1 MLNLLFGGV
10 PLHLFSYFCGMKR
23 GRFISLFILAI
34 LSMALLTMV
43 EVVWSV
49 RSYREM
55 RNSYNRQIES
65 LFAEAVWRYADN
77 SDGTTNI
84 NLGPLEALYALVGE
98 QLRTSAI
105 QTRYNVE
112 LLLPLGGEH
121 VVVSRLGD
129 DDIMTLRTLS
139 FDSSVSPVTLRLTVE
154 DPHTKI
160 LASMRGMIIIS
171 FLATLLLLFTFIYTL
186 RTLFRAKS
194 LERIRRDLTHNIT
207 HELRTPIAAARA
219 AVDALRSTP
228 EIAHSEALRDDY
240 LAMTHSELERLAV
253 MVDSILRSSL
263 DDEEPAKMCPESVEL
278 QGVVDDV
285 IASLRL
291 KHSSREIDFSSDI
304 TTGTT
309 LWVDRASLRI
319 ILLNLVDNSIK
330 YSEGVARIKVAA
342 SSIDDKTLFSVE
354 DEGIGIEYREQKRVF
369 DKFYRVTSS
378 YRQTSQGYGI
388 GLYHVQKLVE
398 RNGGAIELR
407 SAPQRGTK
415 VTITLPKY
423 G

>member
-1 MLNLLFGGV
+1 
-10 PLHLFSYFCGMKR
+10 MKR
-23 GRFISLFILAI
+23 SRFISLFILAI

-55 RNSYNRQIES
+55 RDSYKRQIAS
-65 LFAEAVWRYADN
+65 LFDESMWQYAGN
-77 SDGTTNI
+77 TVGKMNV
-84 NLGPLEALYALVGE
+84 NLGPLESLYAIVGE

-105 QTRYNVE
+105 DTRYSVE
-112 LLLPLGGEH
+112 LLLLINGEPM
-121 VVVSRLGD
+121 VVSRLGD
-129 DDIMTLRTLS
+129 DTESLRTLS
-139 FDSSVSPVTLRLTVE
+139 VDSSVSPVTLRLIVE
-154 DPHTKI
+154 DPHSKI

-171 FLATLLLLFTFIYTL
+171 LLTTLLLIFTFIYLL
-186 RTLFRAKS
+186 RTLFRAKT
-194 LERIRRDLTHNIT
+194 LEHIRRDLTHNIT

-219 AVDALRSTP
+219 AVDTLRSMP
-228 EIAHSEALRDDY
+228 EIAHNEALRGEY
-240 LAMTHSELERLAV
+240 LAMTHSELERLGV

-263 DDEEPAKMCPESVEL
+263 DDDEPTKLHLESVQL

-291 KHSSREIDFSSDI
+291 KHSGRTIDFTLDI
-304 TTGTT
+304 AEDATV
-309 LWVDRASLRI
+309 WADRASLRV

-330 YSEGVARIKVAA
+330 YSEGVAKILITA
-342 SSIDDKTLFSVE
+342 STLGDKTALSVE
-354 DEGIGIEYREQKRVF
+354 DEGIGIASHEQKHVF
-369 DKFYRVTSS
+369 DKFYRVGSA

-398 RNGGAIELR
+398 RNGGVIELR
-407 SAPQRGTK
+407 SVPQRGTTVIVK
-415 VTITLPKY
+415 LPKY

>member
-1 MLNLLFGGV
+1 
-10 PLHLFSYFCGMKR
+10 
-23 GRFISLFILAI
+23 
-34 LSMALLTMV
+34 MALLAVV

-55 RNSYNRQIES
+55 MGSYKRQITS
-65 LFAEAVWRYADN
+65 LFDESIWRYAGDIEGSRN
-77 SDGTTNI
+77 VT
-84 NLGPLEALYALVGE
+84 LGSLESLYAIVGE
-98 QLRTSAI
+98 QLRTSGI
-105 QTRYNVE
+105 ETRFSVDMLLFVDGEPTVITHLGDETE
-112 LLLPLGGEH
+112 LLH
-121 VVVSRLGD
+121 
-129 DDIMTLRTLS
+129 TLS
-139 FDSSVSPVTLRLTVE
+139 VEAQISSIIIRLSVE

-160 LASMRGMIIIS
+160 LASMRGMILIS
-171 FLATLLLLFTFIYTL
+171 TLATLLLIFTFIYLL
-186 RTLFRAKS
+186 RTLFRAKT

-207 HELRTPIAAARA
+207 HELRTPIAAACA
-219 AVDALRSTP
+219 AVDTLRSMP
-228 EIAHSEALRDDY
+228 EIAHNEALRGEY
-240 LAMTHSELERLAV
+240 LAMTHSELERLGV

-263 DDEEPAKMCPESVEL
+263 DDDEPTKLHLESVQL

-291 KHSSREIDFSSDI
+291 KHSARTIDF
-304 TTGTT
+304 T
-309 LWVDRASLRI
+309 LDVAKDATVWADRASLRI
-319 ILLNLVDNSIK
+319 IMLNLVDNSIK

>member
-1 MLNLLFGGV
+1 
-10 PLHLFSYFCGMKR
+10 MKR
-23 GRFISLFILAI
+23 SRFISLFVLAI

-65 LFAEAVWRYADN
+65 LFAEAAWRYADN

-105 QTRYNVE
+105 QTRYSVE
-112 LLLPLGGEH
+112 LLMPLGGEH

-129 DDIMTLRTLS
+129 DDIVTLRTLS
-139 FDSSVSPVTLRLTVE
+139 FDSSVSPVTLRLIVE
-154 DPHTKI
+154 DPHSKI

-171 FLATLLLLFTFIYTL
+171 LLTTLLLIFTFIYLL
-186 RTLFRAKS
+186 RTLFRAKT

-219 AVDALRSTP
+219 AVDTLRSTSL
-228 EIAHSEALRDDY
+228 IANSDTLREEY
-240 LAMTHSELERLAV
+240 LAMTHSELERLGV

-263 DDEEPAKMCPESVEL
+263 DDEEPTRLRPESVQL
-278 QGVVDDV
+278 QAIVDDV
-285 IASLRL
+285 LSSLRL
-291 KHSSREIDFSSDI
+291 KYSSRQIDFSSDI
-304 TTGTT
+304 TDDTT
-309 LWVDRASLRI
+309 LWVDRASLRV

-330 YSEGVARIKVAA
+330 YSEGVAKIKIVA
-342 SSIDDKTLFSVE
+342 SSKDAKTLFSVE
-354 DEGIGIEYREQKRVF
+354 DEGVGIDNREQKRVF
-369 DKFYRVTSS
+369 DKFYRVTSA

-388 GLYHVQKLVE
+388 GLYHVRTLVE
-398 RNGGAIELR
+398 RNGGSIELW
-407 SAPQRGTK
+407 SAPKRGTK
-415 VTITLPKY
+415 ITVTLPKY

>member
-1 MLNLLFGGV
+1 
-10 PLHLFSYFCGMKR
+10 MKR
-23 GRFISLFILAI
+23 SRFISLFILAI

-84 NLGPLEALYALVGE
+84 NLGPLEALYALVGV

-105 QTRYNVE
+105 QTRYSVE
-112 LLLPLGGEH
+112 LLMPLGGEH

-129 DDIMTLRTLS
+129 DDIVTLRTLS

-171 FLATLLLLFTFIYTL
+171 LLTTLLLIFTFIYLL
-186 RTLFRAKS
+186 RTLFRAKT

-219 AVDALRSTP
+219 AVDTLRSTP
-228 EIAHSEALRDDY
+228 LIANSDTLREEY
-240 LAMTHSELERLAV
+240 LAMTHSELERLGV

-263 DDEEPAKMCPESVEL
+263 DDEEPTKLRPESVQL
-278 QGVVDDV
+278 QAVVDDV
-285 IASLRL
+285 LSSLRL
-291 KHSSREIDFSSDI
+291 KYSSRQIDFSSDI
-304 TTGTT
+304 TDDTT
-309 LWVDRASLRI
+309 LWVDRASLRV

-330 YSEGVARIKVAA
+330 YSEGVAKIKIVA
-342 SSIDDKTLFSVE
+342 SSKDAKTLFSVE
-354 DEGIGIEYREQKRVF
+354 DEGVGIDNREQKRVF
-369 DKFYRVTSS
+369 DKFYRVTSA

-388 GLYHVQKLVE
+388 GLYHVRTLVE
-398 RNGGAIELR
+398 RNGGSIELW
-407 SAPQRGTK
+407 SAPKRGTK
-415 VTITLPKY
+415 ITVTLPKY

>member
-1 MLNLLFGGV
+1 
-10 PLHLFSYFCGMKR
+10 MKR
-23 GRFISLFILAI
+23 SRFISLFILAI

-77 SDGTTNI
+77 SDGTMNI
-84 NLGPLEALYALVGE
+84 NLGPLEALYALVGV

-105 QTRYNVE
+105 QTRYSVE
-112 LLLPLGGEH
+112 LLMPLGGEH

-129 DDIMTLRTLS
+129 DDIVTLRTLS

-160 LASMRGMIIIS
+160 LTSMRGMIIIS

-219 AVDALRSTP
+219 AVDTLRSTP
-228 EIAHSEALRDDY
+228 LIAKSDTLREEY
-240 LAMTHSELERLAV
+240 LAMTHSELERLGV

-263 DDEEPAKMCPESVEL
+263 DDEEPTKLRPESVQL
-278 QGVVDDV
+278 QAIVDDV
-285 IASLRL
+285 LSSLRL
-291 KHSSREIDFSSDI
+291 KYSSRQIDFSSDI
-304 TTGTT
+304 TDDTT
-309 LWVDRASLRI
+309 LWVDRASLRV

-330 YSEGVARIKVAA
+330 YSEGVAKIKIVA
-342 SSIDDKTLFSVE
+342 SSKNAKTLFSVE
-354 DEGIGIEYREQKRVF
+354 DEGVGIDNREQKRVF
-369 DKFYRVTSS
+369 DKFYRVTSA

-388 GLYHVQKLVE
+388 GLYHVRTLVE
-398 RNGGAIELR
+398 RNGGSIELW
-407 SAPQRGTK
+407 SAPKRGTK
-415 VTITLPKY
+415 ITVTLPKY

>member
-1 MLNLLFGGV
+1 
-10 PLHLFSYFCGMKR
+10 MKR
-23 GRFISLFILAI
+23 SRFISLFVLAI
-34 LSMALLTMV
+34 LSMALLAIV

-55 RNSYNRQIES
+55 RDSYKRQITS
-65 LFAEAVWRYADN
+65 LFDESIWQYAGN
-77 SDGTTNI
+77 TVGKMNV
-84 NLGPLEALYALVGE
+84 NLGPLESLYAIVGE

-105 QTRYNVE
+105 DTRYSVE
-112 LLLPLGGEH
+112 LLLPMNGEPM
-121 VVVSRLGD
+121 VVSRLGD
-129 DDIMTLRTLS
+129 DTESLRTLS
-139 FDSSVSPVTLRLTVE
+139 VDSSVSPVTLRLIVE
-154 DPHTKI
+154 DPHSKI

-171 FLATLLLLFTFIYTL
+171 LLTTLLLIFTFIYLL
-186 RTLFRAKS
+186 RTLFRAKT

-219 AVDALRSTP
+219 AVDTLRSMP
-228 EIAHSEALRDDY
+228 EIAHNEALRGEY
-240 LAMTHSELERLAV
+240 LAMTHSELERLGV

-263 DDEEPAKMCPESVEL
+263 DDEEPTKLHLESVQL

-291 KHSSREIDFSSDI
+291 KHSGRTIDFTLDI
-304 TTGTT
+304 AEDATV
-309 LWVDRASLRI
+309 WADRASLRV

-330 YSEGVARIKVAA
+330 YSEGVAKILITA
-342 SSIDDKTLFSVE
+342 STLGDKTALSVE
-354 DEGIGIEYREQKRVF
+354 DEGIGIASHEQKRVF
-369 DKFYRVTSS
+369 DKFYRVTSA

-398 RNGGAIELR
+398 RNGGVIELR
-407 SAPQRGTK
+407 SVPQRGTTVIVK
-415 VTITLPKY
+415 LPKY

>member
-1 MLNLLFGGV
+1 
-10 PLHLFSYFCGMKR
+10 MKR
-23 GRFISLFILAI
+23 SRFISLFILAI

-65 LFAEAVWRYADN
+65 LFAEAAWRYADN

-84 NLGPLEALYALVGE
+84 NLGPLEALYAIVGE

-105 QTRYNVE
+105 QTRYSVE
-112 LLLPLGGEH
+112 LLMPLGGEH

-129 DDIMTLRTLS
+129 DDIVTLRTLS

-160 LASMRGMIIIS
+160 LTSMRGMIIIS

-207 HELRTPIAAARA
+207 HELRTPIAAAGA

-228 EIAHSEALRDDY
+228 EIAHNEALRGEY
-240 LAMTHSELERLAV
+240 LAMTHSELERLGV

-263 DDEEPAKMCPESVEL
+263 DDEEPTKLRPESVQL
-278 QGVVDDV
+278 QAIVDDV
-285 IASLRL
+285 LSSLRL
-291 KHSSREIDFSSDI
+291 KYSCRQIDFSSDI
-304 TTGTT
+304 TDDTT
-309 LWVDRASLRI
+309 LWVDRASLRV

-330 YSEGVARIKVAA
+330 YSEGVAKIKIVA
-342 SSIDDKTLFSVE
+342 SSKDAKTLFSVE
-354 DEGIGIEYREQKRVF
+354 DEGVGIDNREQKRVF
-369 DKFYRVTSS
+369 DKFYRVTSA

-388 GLYHVQKLVE
+388 GLYHVRTLVE
-398 RNGGAIELR
+398 RNGGSIELW
-407 SAPQRGTK
+407 SAPKRGTK
-415 VTITLPKY
+415 ITITLPKY

>member
-1 MLNLLFGGV
+1 
-10 PLHLFSYFCGMKR
+10 MKR
-23 GRFISLFILAI
+23 SRFISLFVLAI
-34 LSMALLTMV
+34 ISMALLAVV

-55 RNSYNRQIES
+55 MDSYKRQITS
-65 LFAEAVWRYADN
+65 LFDESMWRYAGDIEGSRN
-77 SDGTTNI
+77 VT
-84 NLGPLEALYALVGE
+84 LGSLESLYAIVGE
-98 QLRTSAI
+98 QLRTSGI
-105 QTRYNVE
+105 ETRFSVDMLLVVDGEPTVITHLGDETE
-112 LLLPLGGEH
+112 LLH
-121 VVVSRLGD
+121 
-129 DDIMTLRTLS
+129 TLS
-139 FDSSVSPVTLRLTVE
+139 VEAQISSIIIRLSVE

-160 LASMRGMIIIS
+160 LASMRGMILIS
-171 FLATLLLLFTFIYTL
+171 TLATLLLIFTFIYLL
-186 RTLFRAKS
+186 RTLFRAKT

-240 LAMTHSELERLAV
+240 LAMAHSELERLGV

-263 DDEEPAKMCPESVEL
+263 DDDEPTKLHLESVQL

-291 KHSSREIDFSSDI
+291 KHSGRTIDFTLDI
-304 TTGTT
+304 AEDATV
-309 LWVDRASLRI
+309 WADRASLRV

-330 YSEGVARIKVAA
+330 YSEGVAKILITA
-342 SSIDDKTLFSVE
+342 STLGDKTALSVE
-354 DEGIGIEYREQKRVF
+354 DEGIGIASHEQKRVF
-369 DKFYRVTSS
+369 DKFYRVGSA

-398 RNGGAIELR
+398 RNGGVIELR
-407 SAPQRGTK
+407 SVPQRGTTVIVK
-415 VTITLPKY
+415 LPKY

>member
-1 MLNLLFGGV
+1 
-10 PLHLFSYFCGMKR
+10 MKR
-23 GRFISLFILAI
+23 SRFISLFVLAI
-34 LSMALLTMV
+34 LSMALLAVV

-55 RNSYNRQIES
+55 RDSYKRQIAS
-65 LFAEAVWRYADN
+65 LFDESIWQYAGN
-77 SDGTTNI
+77 TMGKMNV
-84 NLGPLEALYALVGE
+84 NLGPLESLYAIVGE

-105 QTRYNVE
+105 DTRYSVE
-112 LLLPLGGEH
+112 LLLLMNGEPM
-121 VVVSRLGD
+121 VVSRLGD
-129 DDIMTLRTLS
+129 DTESLRTLS
-139 FDSSVSPVTLRLTVE
+139 VDSSVSPVTLRLIVE

-171 FLATLLLLFTFIYTL
+171 LLTTLLLIFTFIYLL
-186 RTLFRAKS
+186 RTLFRAKT

-219 AVDALRSTP
+219 AVDTLRSMP
-228 EIAHSEALRDDY
+228 EIAHNEALRGEY
-240 LAMTHSELERLAV
+240 LAMTYSELERLGV

-263 DDEEPAKMCPESVEL
+263 DDDEPTKLHLESVQL

-291 KHSSREIDFSSDI
+291 KHSGRTIDFTLDI
-304 TTGTT
+304 AEDATV
-309 LWVDRASLRI
+309 WADRASLRV

-330 YSEGVARIKVAA
+330 YSEGVAKILITA
-342 SSIDDKTLFSVE
+342 STLGDKTALSVE
-354 DEGIGIEYREQKRVF
+354 DEGIGIASHEQKHVF
-369 DKFYRVTSS
+369 DKFYRVGSA

-398 RNGGAIELR
+398 RNGGVIELR
-407 SAPQRGTK
+407 SVPQRGTTVIVK
-415 VTITLPKY
+415 LPKY

>member
-1 MLNLLFGGV
+1 
-10 PLHLFSYFCGMKR
+10 
-23 GRFISLFILAI
+23 
-34 LSMALLTMV
+34 MALLTMV

-84 NLGPLEALYALVGE
+84 NLGPLEALYALVGV

-105 QTRYNVE
+105 QTRYSVE
-112 LLLPLGGEH
+112 LLMPLGGEH

-129 DDIMTLRTLS
+129 DDIVTLRTLS

-171 FLATLLLLFTFIYTL
+171 LLTTLLLIFTFIYLL
-186 RTLFRAKS
+186 RTLFRAKT

-219 AVDALRSTP
+219 AVDTLRSTP
-228 EIAHSEALRDDY
+228 LIANSDTLREEY
-240 LAMTHSELERLAV
+240 LAMTHSELERLGV

-263 DDEEPAKMCPESVEL
+263 DDEEPTKLRPESVQL
-278 QGVVDDV
+278 QAVVDDV
-285 IASLRL
+285 LSSLRL
-291 KHSSREIDFSSDI
+291 KYSSRQIDFSSDI
-304 TTGTT
+304 TDDTT
-309 LWVDRASLRI
+309 LWVDRASLRV

-330 YSEGVARIKVAA
+330 YSEGVAKIKIVA
-342 SSIDDKTLFSVE
+342 SSKDAKTLFSVE
-354 DEGIGIEYREQKRVF
+354 DEGVGIDNREQKRVF
-369 DKFYRVTSS
+369 DKFYRVTSA

-388 GLYHVQKLVE
+388 GLYHVRTLVE
-398 RNGGAIELR
+398 RNGGSIELW
-407 SAPQRGTK
+407 SAPKRGTK
-415 VTITLPKY
+415 ITVTLPKY